1 MPQQITTAFSKLIA
15 AIREFTV
22 AQRTLALIGLGI
34 IAVAII
40 ALVSWISQPQMRP
53 LYTDLAPSD
62 AAAIT
67 EQLDSQGVKYD
78 LANGGGTIMVPADQV
93 YKLRL
98 NVASSGISPSS
109 EGGYQL
115 FDNMGMS
122 TSEFQQDV
130 TYKRALEGELA
141 KTINAMDGV
150 ETASVQLALPA
161 DTVFV
166 SERADASASVF
177 VKTRTG
183 TTLSDDQVQAITH
196 LVSASIESMPLNNVA
211 VIDAAGNVLSNVDGA
226 GSVAAGNKQ
235 TVLYESRIQQN
246 VQAMLDRIVGVGNSV
261 VSVTAQ
267 LDYSS
272 TERTSETFNSN
283 ENAKPLTERTTNEEY
298 EGTGNNAT
306 GVLGPDNIAVPEG
319 EESGTGNYTNTTEE
333 RANAVDKVTEHV
345 QTGPGTLRRQSISVA
360 VDQQAAGAMNMAD
373 LQAAIATAAGIDE
386 ERGDTV
392 NVSRIMFDKSSAE
405 AAQVALAQAQ
415 ELEAAAAQR
424 ELIRNAIIAGA
435 ALLAVIVLAIIAGR
449 RRRVEEPAA
458 DEVTPLD
465 LGELSL
471 MSQQDNELAAA
482 EALAQIDFPAIPE
495 LPTAPDPGAV
505 AAEKK
510 RQDVVSLA
518 DEDPEQVA
526 DYLRELMDVGGR

>member
-98 NVASSGISPSS
+98 NVASSGISPTS

-183 TTLSDDQVQAITH
+183 TTLSDDQVQAIAH
-196 LVSASIESMPLNNVA
+196 LVSASIERMPLNNVA

-226 GSVAAGNKQ
+226 GSVAANKR
-235 TVLYESRIQQN
+235 TVEYESRIQQN

-261 VSVTAQ
+261 VTVTAE
-267 LDYSS
+267 LDYSN

-283 ENAKPLTERTTNEEY
+283 ENARPLTERITNEEY

-319 EESGTGNYTNTTEE
+319 EEGGTGNYTNTTEE

-345 QTGPGTLRRQSISVA
+345 QIAPGTLRRQAISVA
-360 VDQQAAGAMNMAD
+360 VDQEAAGAMNMAD
-373 LQAAIATAAGIDE
+373 LQAAIATAAGVDE

-435 ALLAVIVLAIIAGR
+435 ALLAVIVLAIVAGR

-482 EALAQIDFPAIPE
+482 EALAQIDFPVIPE
-495 LPTAPDPGAV
+495 LPTAPDAGAV